1 MVQRRTRGPAAD
13 TRERLLSGTLACLRE
28 FGVEGTTIAA
38 VSRVS
43 GLSRPTIYAHFNTLE
58 ELIHRAVENA
68 AVELSARI
76 VDGLKD
82 ADSPGEAMVE
92 FVVTAH
98 REFKADPVVA
108 LVADMSVDPGLAGHG
123 EISPAMFQLTR
134 KPMRAMLAG
143 EPGALERLDDIIETL
158 VRFLLSV
165 LSYSSD
171 NTRDDVRLRAYLR
184 RTMLPALGLSSVTN
198 LALA

>member
-38 VSRVS
+38 VSRAS
-43 GLSRPTIYAHFNTLE
+43 GLSRPTIYAHFNRLD
-58 ELIHRAVENA
+58 ELIHGAVENA
-68 AVELSARI
+68 AIELSARI

-82 ADSPGEAMVE
+82 AHSPAEAMVE

-108 LVADMSVDPGLAGHG
+108 LVVDMSVDPGLAGHG

-134 KPMRAMLAG
+134 RPMREMLAS
-143 EPGALERLDDIIETL
+143 EPEALERLDDIIETL

-165 LSYSSD
+165 LSYSSE
-171 NTRDDVRLRAYLR
+171 NTRDEARLRAYLR
-184 RTMLPALGLSSVTN
+184 RTMLPALGLSSAAD
-198 LALA
+198 LARA